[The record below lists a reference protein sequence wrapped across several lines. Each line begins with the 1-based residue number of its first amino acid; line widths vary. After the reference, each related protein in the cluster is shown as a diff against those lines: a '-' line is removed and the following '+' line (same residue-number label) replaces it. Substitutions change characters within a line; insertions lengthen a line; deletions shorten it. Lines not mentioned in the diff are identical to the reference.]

1 MFLAV
6 AQGGTVRAA
15 ADRLRLNHATILRGI
30 ARLEEALGVKLFDRL
45 PAGYRL
51 TDAGSD
57 IVELAEQ
64 MQTASA
70 RIEARVFGL
79 DQSVSGKLRFTMPP
93 SFATHLLM
101 PDITRFRTDHPDI
114 GLEIAASGILADLS
128 NREADVALRVVL
140 DASSIPDYLIG
151 SRTHG
156 FHSAWY
162 YHRDFI
168 ANDTASQPAW
178 LLREG
183 ASIPVTW
190 PSAAGL
196 SASPTPVRFADMR
209 SQFAAARAGMGI
221 ARLPC
226 FLGDADPILAR
237 VQGCPI
243 ERDGEVWLLT
253 HSETRST
260 RRVRLLRDFLQTALQ
275 QHADLLEGRGGN
287 G

>member
-15 ADRLRLNHATILRGI
+15 AERLRLNHATILRGI
-30 ARLEEALGVKLFDRL
+30 ARLEEGLGVKLFDRL
-45 PAGYRL
+45 PVGYRL

-64 MQTASA
+64 MHTASS

-101 PDITRFRTDHPDI
+101 PDIARFRSDHPDI
-114 GLEIAASGILADLS
+114 ALELAASGILADLS

-140 DASSIPDYLIG
+140 DVSLLPDYLIG

-156 FHSAWY
+156 FYSGWY
-162 YHRDFI
+162 YHQDFKTRDK
-168 ANDTASQPAW
+168 ALRPAW

-183 ASIPVTW
+183 VSPPENWW
-190 PSAAGL
+190 PAVEFSV
-196 SASPTPVRFADMR
+196 SPTPVRFADMR
-209 SQFAAARAGMGI
+209 SQYAAARAGMGI

-226 FLGDADPILAR
+226 FLGDADTTLVR
-237 VQGCPI
+237 VPGSPI
-243 ERDGEVWLLT
+243 ERDGELWLLT
-253 HSETRST
+253 HAETRTT
-260 RRVRLLRDFLQTALQ
+260 RRVRLLRDFLQAALL
-275 QHADLLEGRGGN
+275 QHADLLEGREGRG
-287 G
+287 